1 MKNNIEIISTASL
14 PVECLQQLQ
23 QHGINVDVIPF
34 IKTYESVSVA
44 NSQRI
49 RSLEKYKATAIFT
62 SAHGVE
68 AVAGSLLHPPA
79 WKFAC
84 INGNT
89 KKTVAHY
96 FDEDDIIAEGPDAAS
111 LADELLPRIDKD
123 APVVF
128 FCGNRRLDILPQRF
142 KDAGI
147 KLEEIEVYKTDYT
160 PETIGDKNV
169 SAVLFFSTSAVD
181 SFFSVNTLSAETIC
195 FAIGNTTAAALKEK
209 VQNKIVICDQPGKK
223 ELTELVIKYYNEHS

>member
-1 MKNNIEIISTASL
+1 VKNNIEIISTASL

-23 QHGINVDVIPF
+23 HQGINVNVIPF
-34 IKTYESVSVA
+34 INTYESVSVA

-49 RSLEKYKATAIFT
+49 RSFEKYKATAIFT

-89 KKTVAHY
+89 KKTVARY
-96 FDEDDIIAEGPDAAS
+96 FDEGDIIAEAPDANT
-111 LADELLPRIDKD
+111 LADELLPRIDRE
-123 APVVF
+123 APVLF

-160 PETIGDKNV
+160 PETISDTNV

-181 SFFSVNTLSAETIC
+181 SFFSVNTLNTETIC
-195 FAIGNTTAAALKEK
+195 FAIGNTTAAALREK
-209 VQNKIVICDQPGKK
+209 VLNKIVIAGQPGKK
-223 ELTELVIKYYNEHS
+223 ELTDLVIKYYHEHS